1 MKRKYYITKVE
12 EIEADEPIFE
22 KLVNSRFED
31 LTGEDFKEAI
41 RRLEDIT
48 GERVVDGDDPF
59 QVGICGLYDEN
70 NEAVFEL

>member
-1 MKRKYYITKVE
+1 MKRKYYVTKVE

-22 KLVNSRFED
+22 KLVNSRLEN
-31 LTGEDFKEAI
+31 LTGEDFEEAI

-48 GERVVDGDDPF
+48 GERVMDGDDPF

>member
-1 MKRKYYITKVE
+1 MKRKYYVTKVE

-22 KLVNSRFED
+22 KLVSSRFED
-31 LTGEDFKEAI
+31 LTGKDFEEAI

-48 GERVVDGDDPF
+48 GERVMDGDDPF

>member
-1 MKRKYYITKVE
+1 MKRKYYVTKVE

-31 LTGEDFKEAI
+31 LTGEDFEEAI

-48 GERVVDGDDPF
+48 GERVMDGDDSF

-70 NEAVFEL
+70 NKAVFEL

>member
-1 MKRKYYITKVE
+1 MKRKYYVTKVE

-22 KLVNSRFED
+22 KLVSSRFED
-31 LTGEDFKEAI
+31 LTGKDFEEAI

-48 GERVVDGDDPF
+48 GERVIDGDDPF

>member
-1 MKRKYYITKVE
+1 MKRKYYVTKVE

-31 LTGEDFKEAI
+31 LTGEDFEEAI

-48 GERVVDGDDPF
+48 GERVMDGDDPF

>member
-22 KLVNSRFED
+22 KLVSSRCED
-31 LTGEDFKEAI
+31 LTGEDFEETI

-48 GERVVDGDDPF
+48 GERVMDGDDPF

>member
-1 MKRKYYITKVE
+1 MKFTKVE

-31 LTGEDFKEAI
+31 LTGEDFEEAI

-48 GERVVDGDDPF
+48 GEKVMDGDDPF